1 MDETRFDQYAGK
13 NTLIVGETLSNT
25 SLNRTALLANLI
37 KDAID
42 NDYGN
47 RISIIEMCP
56 DKTSFKNIKFAA
68 QLSEYI
74 DNLDEFNYIKP
85 ETVHWPRIYA
95 NNPKDAIKLSVQ
107 NSRSLIECLDKYRK
121 RPTKILFVNELNFY
135 LHMGTM
141 HWLMKAIDKST
152 SFIGTCFRSKFPYT
166 DYNTGISRR
175 ERRLIDKLTH
185 KDDSV
190 ITL

>member
-1 MDETRFDQYAGK
+1 MDENRFDHYAGK
-13 NTLIVGETLSNT
+13 NTLIVGGTLSDT

-42 NDYGN
+42 NEYGN

-85 ETVHWPRIYA
+85 
-95 NNPKDAIKLSVQ
+95 
-107 NSRSLIECLDKYRK
+107 
-121 RPTKILFVNELNFY
+121 
-135 LHMGTM
+135 
-141 HWLMKAIDKST
+141 
-152 SFIGTCFRSKFPYT
+152 
-166 DYNTGISRR
+166 
-175 ERRLIDKLTH
+175 
-185 KDDSV
+185 
-190 ITL
+190 